1 MDASNIAVISL
12 LAVFVGMTIP
22 VLIQLTLTLRSARN
36 VLDSS
41 GKKLDRALDEITTAT
56 QRVNRVGA
64 GLEESVQ
71 KIRDVVDT
79 VSSLGE
85 SVTRLRDSIQTAAA
99 IGNAVGPAV
108 AAALRAFWERPSNG
122 GPKIK
127 TPTETEKETENPS
140 QDTGDETETQEE
152 AR

>member
-1 MDASNIAVISL
+1 MDAITVAVIL
-12 LAVFVGMTIP
+12 FAVFVGMTIP
-22 VLIQLTLTLRSARN
+22 VLFQLALTLRSARS

-64 GLEESVQ
+64 GLEDSVQ
-71 KIRDVVDT
+71 KVREVVDT
-79 VSSLGE
+79 VASLGD
-85 SVTRLRDSIQTAAA
+85 SVTSLRDSIRTAAT

-108 AAALRAFWERPSNG
+108 AAAVRAFMDRPSNG
-122 GPKIK
+122 RPRVKG
-127 TPTETEKETENPS
+127 TDETEEKPETPS
-140 QDTGDETETQEE
+140 RETGDETETQEE

>member
-1 MDASNIAVISL
+1 MDESTIAVIL
-12 LAVFVGMTIP
+12 LAVFVGATIP

-41 GKKLDRALDEITTAT
+41 GKKLDHALDEITTAT

-71 KIRDVVDT
+71 KVRDVVDT

-85 SVTRLRDSIQTAAA
+85 SVTRLRDSISTAAT

-108 AAALRAFWERPSNG
+108 AAALRAFWDRPSNG
-122 GPKIK
+122 RPRVKASD
-127 TPTETEKETENPS
+127 ETEEKPETPPRE
-140 QDTGDETETQEE
+140 TGDETETQEE